1 MKINQGFSL
10 IEMAVVL
17 VIIGILI
24 GGMLTVMAEQTNRQ
38 RIQLTQQRLEEIK
51 GALLGFAVFKRRLP
65 CPAENTLG
73 QEAGKSDANGRVCN
87 TYDNADGYLP
97 WATLG
102 VEKNDAWGRPFRYR
116 VDGWFSDDSGIY
128 YTNTIKPGTTKE
140 LLTLQTRQGNILNIV
155 KDVASALYP
164 NYDYRSNLVAIIFSC
179 GNNGTPDDQ
188 NDADHTPNNDANC
201 TNPGPA
207 GATKNIYIQ
216 DTYVED
222 QFDDILL
229 TLPKSLLI
237 NRLAAAGNWPPP

>member
-1 MKINQGFSL
+1 MKININQGFSL

-51 GALLGFAVFKRRLP
+51 GALLGFAIFNRRLP
-65 CPAENTLG
+65 CPAKDTLG
-73 QEAGKSDANGRVCN
+73 QEAGKSDATGQICDI
-87 TYDNADGYLP
+87 YDNADGYLP

-128 YTNTIKPGTTKE
+128 YTNTIKPGTTE
-140 LLTLQTRQGNILNIV
+140 APLALQTRQGKVLNIPDDP
-155 KDVASALYP
+155 K
-164 NYDYRSNLVAIIFSC
+164 YRSNLVAIIFSC
-179 GNNGTPDDQ
+179 GNNGTPDDE
-188 NDADHTPNNDANC
+188 NDADHIPNNDANC

>member
-1 MKINQGFSL
+1 MKIHQGFSL

-24 GGMLTVMAEQTNRQ
+24 GGMLTVMGEQTKQQ

-51 GALLGFAVFKRRLP
+51 SALLGFAVFKRRLP
-65 CPAENTLG
+65 CPAKDTLG
-73 QEAGKSDANGRVCN
+73 IEAGKSDTHGQICD

-128 YTNTIKPGTTKE
+128 HTNAIKPGTTE
-140 LLTLQTRQGNILNIV
+140 EPLTLQTRQGNILNV
-155 KDVASALYP
+155 P
-164 NYDYRSNLVAIIFSC
+164 NDPKYRSNLVAIIFSC
-179 GNNGTPDDQ
+179 GKNGTPDDK
-188 NDADHTPNNDANC
+188 NDANNTLNLDANC
-201 TNPGPA
+201 TNPGTA

-237 NRLAAAGNWPPP
+237 NRLAAAGNWPPPPLPP